1 MCDYRQD
8 FGFLPSG
15 FPGGAEIKASACN
28 VGDVGSIP
36 GSGVHKESDATSL
49 SFTFTFTMC

>member
-1 MCDYRQD
+1 MYDYRQD

-15 FPGGAEIKASACN
+15 FPGGAEVKAFACN

-36 GSGVHKESDATSL
+36 GLGVLKESDATSL
-49 SFTFTFTMC
+49 SFTFTSTMC